1 MSDNHE
7 PDDLSYKTEQREAV
21 PQHDNI
27 APALTQD
34 DLSYKRVPQSRRR
47 LHNMTT

>member
-27 APALTQD
+27 APALTQG
-34 DLSYKRVPQSRRR
+34 R
-47 LHNMTT
+47 LPGKQLINHKN